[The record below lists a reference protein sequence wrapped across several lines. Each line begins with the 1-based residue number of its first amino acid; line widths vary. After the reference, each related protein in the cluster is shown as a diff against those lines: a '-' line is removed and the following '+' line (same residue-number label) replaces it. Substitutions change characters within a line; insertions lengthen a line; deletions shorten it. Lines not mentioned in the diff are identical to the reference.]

1 MFTMKINMFIYL
13 LILNTKQIN
22 LAKLFQLHI
31 FTQVIKIII
40 RISLYKNLFSMKRI
54 SQQLLVNLNQL
65 ISHIR
70 AVKINLIMNYLKIYS
85 QVKYHSSGQQIIH
98 KYNLRLGLKTI
109 NRLMRLVLSLNVNK
123 LQSIKEFY
131 VWVIRY

>member
-1 MFTMKINMFIYL
+1 
-13 LILNTKQIN
+13 
-22 LAKLFQLHI
+22 
-31 FTQVIKIII
+31 
-40 RISLYKNLFSMKRI
+40 MKRI

-98 KYNLRLGLKTI
+98 KYNLRLKTI

-131 VWVIRY
+131 VWLINLP